1 MNNRIARSKY
11 TVKGNLIMSN
21 TNKLQINKRNFINML
36 ADKTGL
42 TKAQAA
48 AAFSAMID
56 IIKTSLADGKRIVLP
71 GFGTFKMQA
80 VQARK
85 ARNIKKQTTMEIP
98 ARNRIKFTPG
108 KTLKAIAES
117 ADLAQ
122 DK

>member
-1 MNNRIARSKY
+1 
-11 TVKGNLIMSN
+11 MSN

-48 AAFSAMID
+48 TAFSAMID